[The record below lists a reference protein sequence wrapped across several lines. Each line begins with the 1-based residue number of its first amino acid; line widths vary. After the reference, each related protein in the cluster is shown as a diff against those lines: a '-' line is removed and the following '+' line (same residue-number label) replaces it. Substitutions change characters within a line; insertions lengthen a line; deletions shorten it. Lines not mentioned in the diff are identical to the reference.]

1 MRLIAI
7 VLIALMANG
16 CSLLSREALDI
27 GQVGAIRFTNIQ
39 CSNGVT
45 TTNKYIINSDTVR
58 NALKM
63 ANTDDSAKQLRL
75 VHGLAHGQ
83 IEYGGK
89 FLELS
94 FMSEKIAAPTVI
106 INIGRPIS
114 QTLILTEAAAREFLQ
129 GIQGEQNAEQEA
141 GVVRETRD
149 GTRAPQP

>member
-1 MRLIAI
+1 
-7 VLIALMANG
+7 
-16 CSLLSREALDI
+16 
-27 GQVGAIRFTNIQ
+27 
-39 CSNGVT
+39 
-45 TTNKYIINSDTVR
+45 
-58 NALKM
+58 M